1 MDAQGINI
9 PELARRAG
17 LNVTTV
23 YRWFDGRMTRG
34 LTQQTL
40 EKLMAVLNLRI
51 ADEARPDMATT

>member
-1 MDAQGINI
+1 MDAQGVNI

-23 YRWFDGRMTRG
+23 YRWLDGRMTRG

-40 EKLMAVLNLRI
+40 EKIMAVLGLEVGRK
-51 ADEARPDMATT
+51 